1 MDKFNDLHTM
11 STKGFKSAIDG
22 LMQTA
27 CDTAFTLSVEQIIAF
42 IKQVIECICAELLAN
57 GKSPVVSSEEAYAI
71 AEEIYLDEEDG
82 ELSEDIEF
90 INDKD
95 ALTSIFDNLNTIL
108 TVKDYKRDSKMIV
121 DQLMSDERFAYTF
134 LYGYSQI
141 PGRSIARLRSRIK
154 NTIRKSYHIE
164 LSDETIST
172 VIYEHLWDEG
182 EFTPLKSY
190 NYKST
195 FFQWLST
202 VASHAVMKYL
212 EENGFI
218 KVNRERTPGNVRIIW
233 KDKKPECCQ
242 MMLDEMIHIPRIH
255 AFLTALYVDRKS
267 QEEIQKELDLDEK
280 DYKLTKRASEKSLKV
295 ALLST
300 ENCYEDFLADKG
312 ARKLMV
318 SSEFLTLI
326 GKTNANEISD
336 SPLREVLGV
345 SEDDAN
351 FEAKV
356 EEFLYDFSNKLFTKE
371 LDKTVWQG
379 RFIKGITPKDMAEM
393 LGKTR
398 GWVDCKFNRTNTRFK
413 EAAIAWWNKMT
424 KTPL

>member
-1 MDKFNDLHTM
+1 MDKFNSLHTM

-27 CDTAFTLSVEQIIAF
+27 CDTAFTMSVEQIIAF

-57 GKSPVVSSEEAYAI
+57 GKAPVVSPEEAYAI

-82 ELSEDIEF
+82 ELSQDIEF

-95 ALTSIFDNLNTIL
+95 ALTSIYDNLNTIL
-108 TVKDYKRDSKMIV
+108 TVKDYKRDSKAIV
-121 DQLMSDERFAYTF
+121 DQLMSNERFAYTF
-134 LYGYSQI
+134 LYGSSQI
-141 PGRSIARLRSRIK
+141 PGRSIARLRSGIK
-154 NTIRKSYHIE
+154 NMIRKSYHIE

-172 VIYEHLWDEG
+172 IIYEHLWDEG
-182 EFTPLKSY
+182 AYKPLKSY

-202 VASHAVMKYL
+202 VASHEVMKYL

-233 KDKKPECCQ
+233 KNKEPEFCQ
-242 MMLDEMIHIPRIH
+242 MMLDEMIHIRHIH
-255 AFLTALYVDRKS
+255 AFLTALYVERKN
-267 QEEIQKELDLDEK
+267 QEEIQKEFDLDEK
-280 DYKLTKRASEKSLKV
+280 DYKLTKRASEKTLKV
-295 ALLST
+295 ALLNT
-300 ENCYEDFLADKG
+300 DHCYEDFLADKG

-326 GKTNANEISD
+326 GQTNANEISD
-336 SPLREVLGV
+336 SPLREVLGI

-351 FEAKV
+351 FEEKV
-356 EEFLYDFSNKLFTKE
+356 VEFLYDFSNKLFTNE
-371 LDKTVWQG
+371 LDRVVWQG
-379 RFIKGITPKDMAEM
+379 RFIKGISPKDMAEM
-393 LGKTR
+393 LDKTR
-398 GWVDCKFNRTNTRFK
+398 GWVDCRYNRTNTRFK
-413 EAAIAWWNKMT
+413 QAAIEWWNKMT
-424 KTPL
+424 L

>member
-1 MDKFNDLHTM
+1 MDKFNSLHTM

-27 CDTAFTLSVEQIIAF
+27 CDTAFTMSVEQIIAF

-57 GKSPVVSSEEAYAI
+57 GKAPVVSPEEAYAI

-82 ELSEDIEF
+82 ELSQDIEF

-95 ALTSIFDNLNTIL
+95 ALTSIYDNLNTIL
-108 TVKDYKRDSKMIV
+108 TVKDYKRDSKAIV
-121 DQLMSDERFAYTF
+121 DQLMSNERFAYTF
-134 LYGYSQI
+134 LYGSSQI
-141 PGRSIARLRSRIK
+141 PGRSIARLRSGIK
-154 NTIRKSYHIE
+154 NMIRKSYHIE

-172 VIYEHLWDEG
+172 IIYEHLWDEG
-182 EFTPLKSY
+182 AYKPLKSY

-202 VASHAVMKYL
+202 VASHEVMKYL

-233 KDKKPECCQ
+233 KNKEPEFCQ
-242 MMLDEMIHIPRIH
+242 MMLDEMIHIRHIH
-255 AFLTALYVDRKS
+255 AFLTALYVDRKN
-267 QEEIQKELDLDEK
+267 QEEIQKEFDLDEK
-280 DYKLTKRASEKSLKV
+280 DYKLTKRASEKTLKV
-295 ALLST
+295 ALLNT
-300 ENCYEDFLADKG
+300 DHCYEDFLADKG

-326 GKTNANEISD
+326 GQTNANEISD
-336 SPLREVLGV
+336 SPLREVLGI

-351 FEAKV
+351 FEEKV
-356 EEFLYDFSNKLFTKE
+356 VEFLYDFSNKLFTNE
-371 LDKTVWQG
+371 LDRVVWQG
-379 RFIKGITPKDMAEM
+379 RFIKGISPKDMAEM
-393 LGKTR
+393 LDKTR
-398 GWVDCKFNRTNTRFK
+398 GWVDCRYNRTNTRFK
-413 EAAIAWWNKMT
+413 QAAIEWWNKMT
-424 KTPL
+424 L

>member
-1 MDKFNDLHTM
+1 MDKFNNLYTM
-11 STKGFKSAIDG
+11 ITNGFKSAIDG
-22 LMQTA
+22 LMQTG
-27 CDTAFTLSVEQIIAF
+27 CDTAFTLNVEQIIAY
-42 IKQVIECICAELLAN
+42 IKLVTDCICAELLAN
-57 GKSPVVSSEEAYAI
+57 GKAPVISSEEAYAI
-71 AEEIYLDEEDG
+71 AKEIYLNEDG
-82 ELSEDIEF
+82 GDLSEDIEF

-95 ALTSIFDNLNTIL
+95 ALASIYDNLNTIL
-108 TVKDYKRDSKMIV
+108 TEKDYKRDSKAIV
-121 DQLMSDERFAYTF
+121 DRLKSDESFAYSF

-154 NTIRKSYHIE
+154 NMIRQSYHIE
-164 LSDETIST
+164 LSDDTIST
-172 VIYEHLWDEG
+172 IIYEHLWSDG
-182 EFTPLKSY
+182 TFKTLDSY
-190 NYKST
+190 NFKST

-202 VASHAVMKYL
+202 VASHQVIKYL
-212 EENGFI
+212 DDNGMI

-233 KDKKPECCQ
+233 KNQKPEFCQ
-242 MMLDEMIHIPRIH
+242 MMLDEMIHIPHIH
-255 AFLTALYVDRKS
+255 AFLTALYVDRLD
-267 QEEIQKELDLDEK
+267 QEAIQARFGMDEEM
-280 DYKLTKRASEKSLKV
+280 YKLTLRASEKTLKT
-295 ALLST
+295 ALLNT
-300 ENCYEDFLADKG
+300 EHPYDDVLVDKG
-312 ARKLMV
+312 ARKIMV

-371 LDKTVWQG
+371 LDRTVWQG
-379 RFIKGITPKDMAEM
+379 RFIKGIAPNDMAEM

-398 GWVDCKFNRTNTRFK
+398 GWIDCKYNRVNKKFK

-424 KTPL
+424 KTSL